1 MFKDVMARLAV
12 AVKEES
18 GRQKGDHGEAKAR
31 GAQQSLFTANRASA
45 LNLARSVVPTLEG
58 TEAVKAA
65 DAVMVS
71 VRLLILPFHHI
82 TTL

>member
-18 GRQKGDHGEAKAR
+18 GRQKGDHGKANAR
-31 GAQQSLFTANRASA
+31 GAQSLFVADRASA
-45 LNLARSVVPTLEG
+45 LRLARSVVPTLEG

-71 VRLLILPFHHI
+71 VCAVGLLVLPFD
-82 TTL
+82 

>member
-18 GRQKGDHGEAKAR
+18 VRQKADHGKAKAR
-31 GAQQSLFTANRASA
+31 GAQSLFTADRASA

-58 TEAVKAA
+58 MEAVKAA
-65 DAVMVS
+65 DAVIVS
-71 VRLLILPFHHI
+71 ARLLGLPFD
-82 TTL
+82 